1 MKTVLGVKVK
11 VTAELEAKAAS
22 KPKAACCIRVEGES
36 LKDAVDLVL
45 LVSC

>member
-1 MKTVLGVKVK
+1 MESVLEVRVK

-36 LKDAVDLVL
+36 LKDAVDAVPF
-45 LVSC
+45 VAC

>member
-11 VTAELEAKAAS
+11 VTAELKAKAAS

-36 LKDAVDLVL
+36 LKDAVDV
-45 LVSC
+45 VPFVAC

>member
-22 KPKAACCIRVEGES
+22 KPKATCCIRVEGES
-36 LKDAVDLVL
+36 LKDAVDVVL
-45 LVSC
+45 FVVC